1 MIYCLSCDGDFD
13 GEILLTKEKQN
24 SYLVCF
30 NETFEDIILF
40 IENPFKLKN
49 KKFRNIRMLF
59 LSEEEKINIILKS
72 NLINENIKKK
82 IKLYF
87 NI

>member
-1 MIYCLSCDGDFD
+1 MIYCLNCNSDFD
-13 GEILLTKEKQN
+13 GDILLTKETQN
-24 SYLVCF
+24 NYLVCF
-30 NETFEDIILF
+30 DETFEDIILL

-49 KKFRNIRMLF
+49 KKFRNIRILRF
-59 LSEEEKINIILKS
+59 SKEDKINIILKS

>member
-1 MIYCLSCDGDFD
+1 MIYCLNCNSDFD
-13 GEILLTKEKQN
+13 GDILLTKETQN
-24 SYLVCF
+24 NYLVCF
-30 NETFEDIILF
+30 DETFEDIILF

-49 KKFRNIRMLF
+49 KKFRNIRILRF
-59 LSEEEKINIILKS
+59 SKENKINIILKS
-72 NLINENIKKK
+72 ALINENIKKK

>member
-1 MIYCLSCDGDFD
+1 MIYCLECNGDFD
-13 GEILLTKEKQN
+13 GEILLTKETQD
-24 SYLVCF
+24 YCLVCF
-30 NETFEDIILF
+30 DETFEDIILF

-49 KKFRNIRMLF
+49 KKFRNIRILRF
-59 LSEEEKINIILKS
+59 SKEEKINIILKS
-72 NLINENIKKK
+72 TLINENIKKK

>member
-1 MIYCLSCDGDFD
+1 MIYCLNCNSDFD
-13 GEILLTKEKQN
+13 GYILLTKETQN
-24 SYLVCF
+24 NYLVCF
-30 NETFEDIILF
+30 DETFEDIILF

-49 KKFRNIRMLF
+49 KKFRNIRILRF
-59 LSEEEKINIILKS
+59 SKEDKINIILKS
-72 NLINENIKKK
+72 ALINENIKKK

>member
-1 MIYCLSCDGDFD
+1 MIYCLNCDGDFD
-13 GEILLTKEKQN
+13 GEILLTKETQN
-24 SYLVCF
+24 NYLVCF
-30 NETFEDIILF
+30 EETFEDIILF

-59 LSEEEKINIILKS
+59 LSKEEKINTILKS

>member
-1 MIYCLSCDGDFD
+1 MIYCLNCNSDFD
-13 GEILLTKEKQN
+13 VDILLTKETQN
-24 SYLVCF
+24 NYLVCF
-30 NETFEDIILF
+30 DETFEDIILF

-49 KKFRNIRMLF
+49 KKFRNMRILRF
-59 LSEEEKINIILKS
+59 SKEEKINIILKS

>member
-1 MIYCLSCDGDFD
+1 MIYCLNCNGDFD
-13 GEILLTKEKQN
+13 GEIFLTKETQDN
-24 SYLVCF
+24 YLVSF
-30 NETFEDIILF
+30 EETFEDIILF

-49 KKFRNIRMLF
+49 KKFRNIRILRF
-59 LSEEEKINIILKS
+59 SKEEKINIILKS

>member
-1 MIYCLSCDGDFD
+1 MIYCLNCDGDFD
-13 GEILLTKEKQN
+13 GEILLTKETQN

-30 NETFEDIILF
+30 DETFEDIILF

-49 KKFRNIRMLF
+49 KKFRNMRILRF
-59 LSEEEKINIILKS
+59 SKEEKINIILKS

>member
-1 MIYCLSCDGDFD
+1 MIYCLEHNSDFD

-30 NETFEDIILF
+30 DETFEDIILF

-49 KKFRNIRMLF
+49 KKFRNIRILQI
-59 LSEEEKINIILKS
+59 SKEEKINIILKS

>member
-1 MIYCLSCDGDFD
+1 MIYCLNCNGDFD
-13 GEILLTKEKQN
+13 GEIFLTKETQDN
-24 SYLVCF
+24 YLVSF
-30 NETFEDIILF
+30 EETFEDIILF

-49 KKFRNIRMLF
+49 KKFRNIRILQI
-59 LSEEEKINIILKS
+59 SKEEKINIILKS

>member
-1 MIYCLSCDGDFD
+1 MIYCLNCNGDFD
-13 GEILLTKEKQN
+13 GEILLTKETQN

-30 NETFEDIILF
+30 DETFEEIILF

-49 KKFRNIRMLF
+49 KKFKNIRILQI
-59 LSEEEKINIILKS
+59 SKEEKINIILKS

>member
-1 MIYCLSCDGDFD
+1 MIYCLECNGDFD
-13 GEILLTKEKQN
+13 GEFFLTKETQN

-30 NETFEDIILF
+30 DETFEDIILF

-49 KKFRNIRMLF
+49 KKFRNIRILRF
-59 LSEEEKINIILKS
+59 SKEEKINIILKS
-72 NLINENIKKK
+72 TLINKNIKKK

>member
-1 MIYCLSCDGDFD
+1 MIYCLEHNGDFD

-30 NETFEDIILF
+30 DETFEDIILF

-49 KKFRNIRMLF
+49 KKFINIRILRF
-59 LSEEEKINIILKS
+59 SKEEKINIILKS

>member
-1 MIYCLSCDGDFD
+1 MIYCLNCDGDFD
-13 GEILLTKEKQN
+13 GEILLTKETQN
-24 SYLVCF
+24 NYLVCF
-30 NETFEDIILF
+30 DETFEDIILF

-49 KKFRNIRMLF
+49 KKFRNIRILQI
-59 LSEEEKINIILKS
+59 SKEEKINIILKS

-87 NI
+87 SI

>member
-1 MIYCLSCDGDFD
+1 MIYCLNCDGDFD
-13 GEILLTKEKQN
+13 GEISLTKETQN

-30 NETFEDIILF
+30 DETFEDIILF

-49 KKFRNIRMLF
+49 KKFINIRILRF
-59 LSEEEKINIILKS
+59 SKEEKINIILKS

>member
-1 MIYCLSCDGDFD
+1 MIYCLNSNSDFD
-13 GEILLTKEKQN
+13 GNILLTKETQN
-24 SYLVCF
+24 NYLVCF
-30 NETFEDIILF
+30 DETFEDIILF

-49 KKFRNIRMLF
+49 KKFRNIRILRF
-59 LSEEEKINIILKS
+59 SKEDKINIILKS
-72 NLINENIKKK
+72 ALINKNIKKK

>member
-1 MIYCLSCDGDFD
+1 MIYCLNCNGDFD
-13 GEILLTKEKQN
+13 GEILLTRETQD

-30 NETFEDIILF
+30 DETFEDIILF
-40 IENPFKLKN
+40 IENPFKLKG
-49 KKFRNIRMLF
+49 KKFRNIKILRV
-59 LSEEEKINIILKS
+59 SKEEKINIILKS

>member
-1 MIYCLSCDGDFD
+1 MIYCLNSDGDFD
-13 GEILLTKEKQN
+13 GEILLTKETQDN
-24 SYLVCF
+24 YLVCF
-30 NETFEDIILF
+30 DETFEDIVLF

-49 KKFRNIRMLF
+49 KKFRNIRILRF
-59 LSEEEKINIILKS
+59 SKEEKINIILKS
-72 NLINENIKKK
+72 TLINENIKKK

>member
-1 MIYCLSCDGDFD
+1 MIYCLNCNGDFD
-13 GEILLTKEKQN
+13 GEILLTKETQN
-24 SYLVCF
+24 NYLVCF
-30 NETFEDIILF
+30 DETFEDVVLF

-49 KKFRNIRMLF
+49 KKFRNIRILRF
-59 LSEEEKINIILKS
+59 SKEEKINIILKS
-72 NLINENIKKK
+72 TLINENIKKK

>member
-1 MIYCLSCDGDFD
+1 MIYCLNCNSDFD
-13 GEILLTKEKQN
+13 GDILLTKETQN
-24 SYLVCF
+24 NYLVCF
-30 NETFEDIILF
+30 DETFEDIILF

-49 KKFRNIRMLF
+49 KKFKNIRILRF
-59 LSEEEKINIILKS
+59 SKEEKINIILKS
-72 NLINENIKKK
+72 ALINENIKKK

>member
-1 MIYCLSCDGDFD
+1 MIYCLNF
-13 GEILLTKEKQN
+13 GEEIFLTKEMQD

-40 IENPFKLKN
+40 IENPFKLKD
-49 KKFRNIRMLF
+49 KKFRNVRILRI
-59 LSEEEKINIILKS
+59 SKEKKINIILES
-72 NLINENIKKK
+72 NIINENIKKK
-82 IKLYF
+82 IKLYL

>member
-1 MIYCLSCDGDFD
+1 MIYCLNCDGDFD
-13 GEILLTKEKQN
+13 GEILLTKETQDN
-24 SYLVCF
+24 YLICF
-30 NETFEDIILF
+30 DETFEDIILF

-49 KKFRNIRMLF
+49 KKFRNIRILQI
-59 LSEEEKINIILKS
+59 SKEEKINIILKS

>member
-1 MIYCLSCDGDFD
+1 MIYCLNCNGDFN
-13 GEILLTKEKQN
+13 GEILLTRETQD

-30 NETFEDIILF
+30 DETFEDIILF

-49 KKFRNIRMLF
+49 KKFRNIRILQI
-59 LSEEEKINIILKS
+59 SKEEKINIILKS

-82 IKLYF
+82 IKLYL
-87 NI
+87 NL

>member
-1 MIYCLSCDGDFD
+1 MIYCLNCDGDFD
-13 GEILLTKEKQN
+13 GEILLTKETQDY
-24 SYLVCF
+24 YLVCF
-30 NETFEDIILF
+30 DETFEDIILF

-49 KKFRNIRMLF
+49 KKFRNIRILRF
-59 LSEEEKINIILKS
+59 SKEEKINLILKS
-72 NLINENIKKK
+72 TLINENIKKK

>member
-1 MIYCLSCDGDFD
+1 MIYCLNCDGDFD
-13 GEILLTKEKQN
+13 GEILLTKETQN

-30 NETFEDIILF
+30 DETFEDIILF

-49 KKFRNIRMLF
+49 KKFRNIRILHF
-59 LSEEEKINIILKS
+59 SKEEKINTILKS

-82 IKLYF
+82 IKLYL
-87 NI
+87 NL

>member
-1 MIYCLSCDGDFD
+1 MIYCLNCNSDFYGD
-13 GEILLTKEKQN
+13 ILLTKETQN
-24 SYLVCF
+24 NYLVCF
-30 NETFEDIILF
+30 DETFEDIILF

-49 KKFRNIRMLF
+49 KKFKNIRILRF
-59 LSEEEKINIILKS
+59 SKEEKINIILKS
-72 NLINENIKKK
+72 ALINENIKKK

>member
-1 MIYCLSCDGDFD
+1 MIYCLECNGDFD
-13 GEILLTKEKQN
+13 GEFFLTKETRN

-30 NETFEDIILF
+30 DETFEDIILF

-49 KKFRNIRMLF
+49 KKFRNIRILRF
-59 LSEEEKINIILKS
+59 SKEEKINIILKS
-72 NLINENIKKK
+72 TLINKNIKKK

>member
-1 MIYCLSCDGDFD
+1 MIYCLEHNGDFD

-30 NETFEDIILF
+30 DETFEDIILF
-40 IENPFKLKN
+40 IENPLKLGA
-49 KKFRNIRMLF
+49 KKVRNIRIL
-59 LSEEEKINIILKS
+59 LTLKNEKLNTILKS

>member
-1 MIYCLSCDGDFD
+1 MIYCLNCDGDFN
-13 GEILLTKEKQN
+13 GEILLTKETQDN
-24 SYLVCF
+24 YLVCF
-30 NETFEDIILF
+30 DETFEDIILF

-49 KKFRNIRMLF
+49 KKFRNIRILRF
-59 LSEEEKINIILKS
+59 SKEEKINIILKS

-87 NI
+87 DI

>member
-1 MIYCLSCDGDFD
+1 MIYCLNCDGDFD
-13 GEILLTKEKQN
+13 GEILLTKETQDN
-24 SYLVCF
+24 YLVCF
-30 NETFEDIILF
+30 DETFEDIILF

-49 KKFRNIRMLF
+49 KKFRNIRILQI
-59 LSEEEKINIILKS
+59 SKEEKINIILKS

>member
-1 MIYCLSCDGDFD
+1 MIYCLNCNGDFD
-13 GEILLTKEKQN
+13 GEILLTKETQN

-30 NETFEDIILF
+30 DETFEEIILF

-49 KKFRNIRMLF
+49 KKFKNIRILQI
-59 LSEEEKINIILKS
+59 SKEEKINIILKS
-72 NLINENIKKK
+72 NLINENIKKR

>member
-1 MIYCLSCDGDFD
+1 MIYCLECNGDFD
-13 GEILLTKEKQN
+13 GEILLTKETQDY
-24 SYLVCF
+24 YLVCF
-30 NETFEDIILF
+30 DETFEDIILF

-49 KKFRNIRMLF
+49 KKFRNIRILRF
-59 LSEEEKINIILKS
+59 SKEEKINLILKS
-72 NLINENIKKK
+72 TLINENIKKK

>member
-1 MIYCLSCDGDFD
+1 MIYCLNCNSDFD
-13 GEILLTKEKQN
+13 GDILLTKETQN

-30 NETFEDIILF
+30 DETFEDIILF

-49 KKFRNIRMLF
+49 KKFRNMRILRF
-59 LSEEEKINIILKS
+59 SKEKKINIILKS
-72 NLINENIKKK
+72 ALINENIKKK